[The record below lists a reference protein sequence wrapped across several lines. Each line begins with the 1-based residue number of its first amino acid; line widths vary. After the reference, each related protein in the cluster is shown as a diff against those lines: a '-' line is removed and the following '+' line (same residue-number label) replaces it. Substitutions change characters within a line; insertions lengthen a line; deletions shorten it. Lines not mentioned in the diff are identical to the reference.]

1 MSYTIIAIDD
11 EPLALLLVETYLKK
25 LEGWNLLGLFSNCDK
40 ALQFVESNK
49 VDVILSDINMPD
61 MTGLELVA
69 SIKPNSSSIIFITAH
84 KQYAV
89 ESYNLDVIDYLV
101 KPVSFERF
109 EQALN
114 KAINW
119 VMIRD
124 GLDASKQPIKDEYLF
139 VYFEYQ
145 LIKIKVEDITF
156 VQSMG
161 DYLKINIDSDTKA
174 VLTLGRL
181 KNITTK
187 LADKGFIRIHRSYL
201 INSKKIIKFQK
212 LKIQVGVE
220 WLPVSKT
227 YQKDLENMFKE

>member
-1 MSYTIIAIDD
+1 MSNTIIAIDD
-11 EPLALLLVETYLKK
+11 EPLALSVVETYLKK
-25 LEGWNLLGLFSNCDK
+25 LEGWNLLGLFSNCRK
-40 ALQFVESNK
+40 ALEFIESNN

-69 SIKPNSSSIIFITAH
+69 SVKPNSSSIIFITAH

-89 ESYNLDVIDYLV
+89 ESYDLDVIDYLV

-114 KAINW
+114 KAISW
-119 VMIRD
+119 VSVRD
-124 GLDASKQPIKDEYLF
+124 NLDASKQLIKEEYLF
-139 VYFEYQ
+139 VYSEYQ
-145 LIKIKVEDITF
+145 LIKIKVEDISF

-161 DYLKINIDSDTKA
+161 DYLKINIDSDIKS

-181 KNITTK
+181 KNISAK
-187 LADKGFIRIHRSYL
+187 LSDKGFIRIHRSYL
-201 INSKKIIKFQK
+201 VNSNKILKFQK

-227 YQKDLENMFKE
+227 YQENLENMFEQ